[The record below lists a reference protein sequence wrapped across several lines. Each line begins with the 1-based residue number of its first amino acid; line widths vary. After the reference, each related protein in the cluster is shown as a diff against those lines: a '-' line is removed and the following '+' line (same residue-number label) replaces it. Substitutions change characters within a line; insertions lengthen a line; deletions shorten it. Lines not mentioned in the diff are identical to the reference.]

1 MNNQNLKS
9 AVMKNITKS
18 AVLLAA
24 LSAASAA
31 FGADLPLRMPPPP
44 PPPPPLWSGLYF
56 GLNAGGLWAN
66 NTTVNSSAWGLYN
79 DPLRSFY
86 TGDLAAA
93 TATGPI
99 NGGNNSGLAGGG
111 QVGFN
116 WQMRGTISSRVVAG
130 VEADIQGLATG
141 NSQGSFFGAAS
152 SPNFSDPHSSGSNR
166 FSPITIATS
175 YKSLNYIGTARG
187 RLGFLLTPT
196 LLVYGTGGLAYGG
209 VNLNVSYAT
218 ADAGPVAA
226 PSYTTFGN
234 SFGAIAYSK
243 TQVGWTAGGGIEW
256 MFLPDLSAK
265 FEYLYYDLGR
275 VTGATALVG
284 GSNNNFGRDLTP
296 RTGYG
301 YAAYAATRFNGNIV
315 RAGVNYHMNWW
326 AAPPIVPYL

>member
-1 MNNQNLKS
+1 MKNIAKS
-9 AVMKNITKS
+9 AVM
-18 AVLLAA
+18 LAA
-24 LSAASAA
+24 LSAAGAA
-31 FGADLPLRMPPPP
+31 LGADLPLRMPPPPP

-66 NTTVNSSAWGLYN
+66 NTTVNSTAWGLYN
-79 DPLRSFY
+79 DPFYLSRQGVQTYNFY

-99 NGGNNSGLAGGG
+99 NGGNNSGLVGGG

-116 WQMRGTISSRVVAG
+116 WQMRGTLSSRVVAG
-130 VEADIQGLATG
+130 AEADIQGLATG
-141 NSQGSFFGAAS
+141 NSKGTFFGAAS
-152 SPNFSDPHSSGSNR
+152 SPSFVASGDTVANR
-166 FSPITIATS
+166 YSPITIATS
-175 YKSLNYIGTARG
+175 YKALNYIGTVRG

-234 SFGAIAYSK
+234 SFGLIAYNK
-243 TQVGWTAGGGIEW
+243 TQVGWTAGGGLEW

-284 GSNNNFGRDLTP
+284 GSNNHFGTVSSG
-296 RTGYG
+296 TGYG
-301 YAAYAATRFNGNIV
+301 YSAYASTRFNGNIV
-315 RAGVNYHMNWW
+315 RAGVNYHLNWW
-326 AAPPIVPYL
+326 AAPPLVPYI